1 MLTQEAFDQLL
12 ASLDA
17 DRERAGH
24 QYEIVRRKLLKF
36 FEFHGS
42 DAPEEH
48 ADETIN
54 RVARRLAEGERVE
67 NFNGY
72 FLGVARLLFKE
83 VLRGRGRAR
92 AALDELQA
100 QPRAPASAAAED
112 DAEERRRA
120 CLESCLR
127 GLAAE
132 ERALISGYYEHDADS
147 RIRRRR
153 ELAAALRIPL
163 NALRIRAHRIRAGLE
178 ACVRQCLGRE
188 AAE

>member
-12 ASLDA
+12 AALDA

-54 RVARRLAEGERVE
+54 RVARKLAEGERVE

-72 FLGVARLLFKE
+72 CLGVARR
-83 VLRGRGRAR
+83 VRPRGGRGVS
-92 AALDELQA
+92 ECQIA
-100 QPRAPASAAAED
+100 QP
-112 DAEERRRA
+112 
-120 CLESCLR
+120 
-127 GLAAE
+127 
-132 ERALISGYYEHDADS
+132 
-147 RIRRRR
+147 
-153 ELAAALRIPL
+153 
-163 NALRIRAHRIRAGLE
+163 N
-178 ACVRQCLGRE
+178 
-188 AAE
+188 